1 MLIDR
6 KIKQI
11 CIGLYFSFFIVST
24 LISPTSIFANAP
36 SGKSSLSGFIKDAG
50 TKETLISATIRIEG
64 TKLGAYTNKL
74 GYYSIN
80 NIIPGEYI
88 VTISLLGYETLTKTV
103 QFKSGESV
111 RADYELI
118 SGGVKTEEI
127 NVFANREI
135 ETRQIS
141 ISKVNV
147 PIEQIKQIR
156 VGGESDVF
164 RTLQFLPGVLTSS
177 QLSSGL
183 FVRGGSPDQNLVLL
197 DGSTVYNPTH
207 LFGFI
212 STFNSDALKEVE
224 LIKGGFNAEYGGR
237 LSAVLNI
244 TQKDG
249 NRDRIS
255 ANGSIGVIS
264 SRLGLEGPLGNGSW
278 FISGRRTYFDLLKGI
293 LPENPDNP
301 IPNFSFYDLNGKI
314 SQDFGKNDKVSF
326 SGFLSQDQL
335 DYSSFGL
342 SLLLELGNNLASTR
356 WTHIFADDLFLATN
370 LSYSHYFNNFAGDQS
385 GYEFIIDNSV
395 TDITLKSDLEWFAS
409 ESLTTKFGFESSAFT
424 FDYHQNFTGETD
436 STAEGSVSG
445 STRFSVKDIH
455 TSAYGQAKYSF
466 SELFGIQGGLRVNYW
481 DLSKILSLDPRVS
494 LKYRFT
500 DRIAAKASWGI
511 FHQNLRLAT
520 QPDFSFF
527 DTWLP
532 TDSTVEA
539 SRAEHYIF
547 SIETQPAIGFDLN
560 FDVYYK
566 KLHNISELNRN
577 AFEIETVDDVFY
589 IGEADAY
596 GAEIFLQKKI
606 GKFNGWLGYAI
617 GVINAKFDSVNNGR
631 TFNPRYDRTHDF
643 KVVGNYNL
651 NKNWNFGA
659 TFLFQSG
666 QPYTGAT
673 SRFQSYLPVQ
683 NFGRGKIFPSERF
696 GLRLPPS
703 HQLNINVTYSFKI
716 KAIDSKIVLDV
727 FNVYNRRD
735 IWFRYYNTREAN
747 TTVEDVRLLPIL
759 PTLSFE
765 FKY

>member
-1 MLIDR
+1 MYIY
-6 KIKQI
+6 IK
-11 CIGLYFSFFIVST
+11 SFLTLEKLRIMMFAIIV
-24 LISPTSIFANAP
+24 IIFPQPASSNAP
-36 SGKSSLSGFIKDAG
+36 PGKSSVSGYVKDAI
-50 TKETLISATIRIEG
+50 TKETLIGATIYLEG
-64 TKLGAYTNKL
+64 TKFGAYSNKL

-80 NIIPGEYI
+80 NINPGEYK
-88 VTISLLGYETLTKTV
+88 ISVSFLGYEKYFKELKLT
-103 QFKSGESV
+103 SGQSL
-111 RADYELI
+111 RLDIELDP
-118 SGGVKTEEI
+118 GDVKTEEI
-127 NVFANREI
+127 NIFADKEI
-135 ETRQIS
+135 EARQIS
-141 ISKVNV
+141 ISRVNV

-212 STFNSDALKEVE
+212 STFNSDALKDVE
-224 LIKGGFNAEYGGR
+224 LIKGGFAAEYGGR

-249 NRDRIS
+249 NRDRVS

-264 SRLGLEGPLGNGSW
+264 SRLGAEGPIGKGSW
-278 FISGRRTYFDLLKGI
+278 FISGRRTYFELLKGL
-293 LPENPDNP
+293 LPNDPENP
-301 IPNFSFYDLNGKI
+301 IPNFNFYDLNAKI
-314 SQDFGKNDKVSF
+314 TQDLGSNDKLSF

-342 SLLLELGNNLASTR
+342 SLLLELGNNLASGR
-356 WTHIFADDLFLATN
+356 WTHIFADDLLMTTN
-370 LSYSHYFNNFAGDQS
+370 LSYSNYFNNFIGDQS
-385 GYEFIIDNSV
+385 GYEFAIDNSV
-395 TDITLKSDLEWFAS
+395 TDITLKSNLEWFAS
-409 ESLTTKFGFESSAFT
+409 EQLTTKFGIEGSSFV
-424 FDYHQNFTGETD
+424 FDYLQNFTGDTD
-436 STAEGSVSG
+436 STQQGSASG
-445 STRFSVKDIH
+445 SSNFSVKDIH
-455 TSAYGQAKYSF
+455 TSVYGQAKYAF
-466 SELFGIQGGLRVNYW
+466 SELFGIQAGLRANYW
-481 DLSKILSLDPRVS
+481 ELSNKLTLDPRVS

-500 DRIAAKASWGI
+500 TEIAAKLSYGV

-539 SRAEHYIF
+539 SQAEHYIV
-547 SIETQPAIGFDLN
+547 SLETNPYPGYDLN
-560 FDVYYK
+560 FDFYYK
-566 KLHNISELNRN
+566 KLYNISELNRN
-577 AFEIETVDDVFY
+577 AFEVETVDDVFY
-589 IGEADAY
+589 IGEADAV
-596 GAEIFLQKKI
+596 GAELFLQKKF
-606 GKFNGWLGYAI
+606 GNFNGWLGYAI
-617 GVINAKFDSVNNGR
+617 GFINARFDSVNNGED
-631 TFNPRYDRTHDF
+631 FNPRYDRTHDF
-643 KVVGNYNL
+643 KIVGNYRL
-651 NKNWNFGA
+651 NNRWNFGA

-673 SRFQSYLPVQ
+673 SRFQSYLPEQ
-683 NFGRGKIFPSERF
+683 SYGRGKIFPSQRY

-703 HQLNINVTYSFKI
+703 HQLNINVSYSFKI
-716 KAIDSKIVLDV
+716 KNLDSKIILDI

-735 IWFRYYNTREAN
+735 IWFRYYNTRESN
-747 TTVEDVRLLPIL
+747 TTVEDVKLLPIL